1 MARSLRMPNVRLKV
15 PRLPRTDEPYEDIF
29 EEMSLQEHLEELRS
43 RVVKTC
49 LSIGVAFIAA
59 IFLTRPLLKF
69 IRDKA
74 QADQGIDILSPT
86 DPITVFMKVAL
97 YIAIGFALPII
108 IFQLV
113 GFLAPGL
120 TRREKRYLFMSLPFV
135 SLLFVAGAA
144 FGSLLAAPRA
154 FKFLSGFMSDIF
166 QWSPNGMEIISFYI
180 TLMIGMGIAFELP
193 IVMLL
198 LSTLNIVSWRRM
210 VKFRKYAAMLIL
222 VAGAII
228 TPTPDPFNMLFVS
241 APIFVL
247 YEVGIIV
254 SRIFGK

>member
-1 MARSLRMPNVRLKV
+1 M
-15 PRLPRTDEPYEDIF
+15 PRTDEPYEDIF

-108 IFQLV
+108 IWQLV

-180 TLMIGMGIAFELP
+180 TLMIGMG
-193 IVMLL
+193 
-198 LSTLNIVSWRRM
+198 
-210 VKFRKYAAMLIL
+210 
-222 VAGAII
+222 
-228 TPTPDPFNMLFVS
+228 
-241 APIFVL
+241 
-247 YEVGIIV
+247 
-254 SRIFGK
+254 